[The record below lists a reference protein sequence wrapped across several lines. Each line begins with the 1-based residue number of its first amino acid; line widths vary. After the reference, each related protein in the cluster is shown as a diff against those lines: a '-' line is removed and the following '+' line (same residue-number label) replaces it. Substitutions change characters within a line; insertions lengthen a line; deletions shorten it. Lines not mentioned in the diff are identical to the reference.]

1 LRGGYTNAY
10 QEGWRWGK
18 REDVGAVEVDLE
30 QHGAGTHPA
39 RLLLRPYRGLVWR
52 GGWQPALWRWTWSGT
67 AQVQTRRAAS
77 YYHDSALS
85 RDRWPLR
92 LPTGRSRRRR
102 RYCDR
107 SPHLHREDRSPEPGW
122 RETGRRI
129 GAGVRVRAGNS
140 GQCEYW
146 APSPSAIA

>member
-67 AQVQTRRAAS
+67 APAQTWRAAS
-77 YYHDSALS
+77 SDHVGHCGCRWANLAGDAASAT
-85 RDRWPLR
+85 DPLAYSER
-92 LPTGRSRRRR
+92 IRSLGPGRRETDTDRRRKA
-102 RYCDR
+102 
-107 SPHLHREDRSPEPGW
+107 STGKEDS
-122 RETGRRI
+122 
-129 GAGVRVRAGNS
+129 S
-140 GQCEYW
+140 
-146 APSPSAIA
+146 